1 MMKPKRFWL
10 AGLAATGLALA
21 STVPPALAHH
31 SFSMFDPTKPLQFEA
46 TVQSFQW
53 TAPHAVV
60 WVEAGAVGNY
70 SPGLWS
76 LELPT
81 SPANLAK
88 MGWNRNSIKHGDKVV
103 VQINPI
109 RDGHRAGQFKRLTIV
124 ATGQVLE
131 AGNIPGA
138 AQQQPK

>member
-1 MMKPKRFWL
+1 MTRARILL
-10 AGLAATGLALA
+10 ASAGLALA
-21 STVPPALAHH
+21 SLAPPALAHH
-31 SFSMFDPTKPLQFEA
+31 SFAMFDPSKALQFEA

-60 WVEAGAVGNY
+60 WVQAGAVGGY
-70 SPGLWS
+70 TPGLWS

-88 MGWNRNSIKHGDKVV
+88 MGWNRNSVKLGDKVIV
-103 VQINPI
+103 SINPI
-109 RDGHRAGQFKRLTIV
+109 RDGRRAGQFKKLTII

-138 AQQQPK
+138 AVQPPK